1 MIKGL
6 HLERLD
12 VDKTLNHTTV
22 CQEMDAS
29 CFSLED
35 TCFELD
41 LDMMAAVCPVMSSS
55 SLDDVADILQTDSL
69 DSLISGLMTSTNAN
83 LSYPM
88 ASDSFSSL
96 YQIHLDDTFSLE
108 DRWPI

>member
-1 MIKGL
+1 MNSIALKGL
-6 HLERLD
+6 HLDRLD
-12 VDKTLNHTTV
+12 VDKILNHVFV

-41 LDMMAAVCPVMSSS
+41 FDTIDAVCPVICSPSS
-55 SLDDVADILQTDSL
+55 DDVADILQSDSL
-69 DSLISGLMTSTNAN
+69 DSLISGLMTSTNT
-83 LSYPM
+83 M

-96 YQIHLDDTFSLE
+96 YQIHLGNTFSLE